1 MKTLPYNKE
10 DYSSPVYNT
19 FAEMVAGIQTYG
31 DRPALSWFTR
41 QQEEKTLTY
50 HQLTAQVQ
58 ALRRSLPGLPVY
70 QVAGNCDRYCTSPGM
85 VQILRLELGGAVCYL
100 CHGHQFRVK
109 MGLLRL
115 KLAAQE
121 ANARVALFG
130 HTHRSFCQETDGLLL
145 LNPGACGSEYGT
157 YGVLEWKQG
166 AVTGEIR
173 PLSRENEEDI
183 P

>member
-1 MKTLPYNKE
+1 MKFLVFSDSHGNVETMRQ
-10 DYSSPVYNT
+10 
-19 FAEMVAGIQTYG
+19 AVAWEQPQGIIHLG
-31 DRPALSWFTR
+31 DCWPDGQALS
-41 QQEEKTLTY
+41 
-50 HQLTAQVQ
+50 
-58 ALRRSLPGLPVY
+58 RSLPGLPMY

-85 VQILRLELGGAVCYL
+85 VQILRLELGGVVCYL